1 MRNTSE
7 MVVASDRQARRRTRT
22 RASLL
27 EAAHEVLARLGYQA
41 TTVADIT
48 DAADVGVGTFY
59 LYFRD
64 KDAIV
69 RTVLEEGLEELRAT
83 VGALVAPLPL
93 AQSLPTAIRAICCA
107 LHAHRD
113 IVRIAY
119 TAGNFVDLTQ
129 RGQEML
135 AEYLCRAIA
144 AAQAEGI
151 VGDEIEAL
159 LAAHLISGM
168 IIQGAMQ
175 WFDAPDPPPARMAAQ
190 IIRLLRGGLPR
201 VLFDADDDP
210 ADER

>member
-1 MRNTSE
+1 MKSTSE
-7 MVVASDRQARRRTRT
+7 VGSTSDRQLRRRTRT

-27 EAAHEVLARLGYQA
+27 EAAQEVLARLGYQA

-48 DAADVGVGTFY
+48 GAADVGVGTFY

-69 RTVLEEGLEELRAT
+69 RTVLEEGLEELCAT

-93 AQSLPTAIRAICCA
+93 AHSLPTAIRAICCA

-119 TAGNFVDLTQ
+119 TAGSFVDLTQ
-129 RGQEML
+129 QGQVVL
-135 AEYLCRAIA
+135 ADYLRRAIE

-151 VGDEIEAL
+151 VGTEIEAP

-175 WFDAPDPPPARMAAQ
+175 WFDNSEPPPARMAAQ
-190 IIRLLRGGLPR
+190 IIRLLRGGLPV
-201 VLFDADDDP
+201 VLFAEDDAGN
-210 ADER
+210 ER